1 MCNDRGVNA
10 TVPISNHCKSD
21 DFSVKSRPMKKTLL
35 LCILVALCFGG
46 AARAWAAADPGD
58 RFLEAYFLIQEGDA
72 AVRDSDWTKAN
83 TKYGGALDILNEIK
97 TDSPDWNPHII
108 EFRTKYINDH
118 LSEVK
123 AKLTLSSGTSPQPQ
137 PLPPT
142 PETPET
148 PAATAPATQPQP
160 EPPAVS
166 TTETNPAP
174 AVPIAPAVPAEP
186 AVSTITTNPAMAAE
200 SEQVRQLT
208 SELQRA
214 HEQVEQLETARNE
227 LNAKLQEQLSKVA
240 PTQTTPQIEELLKTN
255 QDLAA
260 KLAAAQ
266 TQIEEARE
274 HAGAAA
280 PAAPAPTA
288 DVEQL
293 RTELAQARGELQQTK
308 EELQQTRLE
317 LGTTKQALEK
327 SQTENADLRR
337 SYEEVIGQ
345 LTDANKKLTAAKAG
359 SDKDDEI
366 IRQLRKENAL
376 LRIIAERKASDS
388 ITTGEGEDNVNGP
401 SIPELRGWRPHP
413 RPVAKPKPEATK
425 PQPTTEP
432 SSMEE
437 STRGK
442 LVATLSAPRKAE
454 PTNEIVVAEP
464 PKPQTNAPAKPP
476 APVKPPVPV
485 KPPPPV
491 NPPAPVKTTPPP
503 EPKKETAPP
512 VVVAPKEKVPVV
524 AASPDVRQ
532 LLNEGRAALALKDY
546 NTAGTKY
553 EAALGLD
560 PTNTVALAN
569 LGVIRYQ
576 QNRLDDAEQYLRQ
589 AAAAAPNDSNTRS
602 LLGVVYFRKGAIED
616 AYSELNRAVAI
627 DPHNAEAHNYLGIV
641 LSEKGWGASG
651 ELEIRRAIEINPQ
664 YADAHF
670 NLAVVYAKERNPKVE
685 LARYHYKK
693 ALDLGAPPDP
703 ELEALLKK
711 LSAKPAAPAD
721 EEIK

>member
-1 MCNDRGVNA
+1 
-10 TVPISNHCKSD
+10 
-21 DFSVKSRPMKKTLL
+21 MKNTLRL
-35 LCILVALCFGG
+35 YILVALCL
-46 AARAWAAADPGD
+46 ASAVSAWAAADPGD

-72 AVRDSDWTKAN
+72 AVHDSDWAKAN
-83 TKYGGALDILNEIK
+83 LKYSGALDILGEIK
-97 TDSPDWNPHII
+97 TESPDWNPHII
-108 EFRTKYINDH
+108 EFRTNYINNH
-118 LSEVK
+118 LAELK
-123 AKLTLSSGTSPQPQ
+123 RKLAPPPPVVASS
-137 PLPPT
+137 PPAT
-142 PETPET
+142 TNETPQ
-148 PAATAPATQPQP
+148 A
-160 EPPAVS
+160 PPAQPVVS
-166 TTETNPAP
+166 TTATNPA
-174 AVPIAPAVPAEP
+174 
-186 AVSTITTNPAMAAE
+186 TAAE

-214 HEQVEQLETARNE
+214 HEQVEQLEAARNE

-255 QDLAA
+255 QELAA

-266 TQIEEARE
+266 TQIAEAGER
-274 HAGAAA
+274 ATPAVPVA
-280 PAAPAPTA
+280 PATNAPAVSP

-293 RTELAQARGELQQTK
+293 RSELAQARDELQQTK
-308 EELQQTRLE
+308 QELQQTRLE

-327 SQTENADLRR
+327 AQTDNSELRR

-345 LTDANKKLTAAKAG
+345 LTDANKKLTTARAG

-388 ITTGEGEDNVNGP
+388 ITTGGNDENTNGP
-401 SIPELRGWRPHP
+401 SIPELRGWRPRP
-413 RPVAKPKPEATK
+413 RAQPVPKAQPPK
-425 PQPTTEP
+425 PQPPPSTPP

-437 STRGK
+437 SSRSK
-442 LVATLSAPRKAE
+442 LVATLTAPKKTE
-454 PTNEIVVAEP
+454 PTNETVVAEP
-464 PKPQTNAPAKPP
+464 PKPQTNAPVKPPVVVKPPPPATLPPPAKPPAVVKPP
-476 APVKPPVPV
+476 APVK
-485 KPPPPV
+485 K
-491 NPPAPVKTTPPP
+491 TPPP
-503 EPKKETAPP
+503 EPKKETAKP
-512 VVVAPKEKVPVV
+512 VEAAPKDQEKEKTE
-524 AASPDVRQ
+524 AASSSSPDVRK
-532 LLNEGRAALALKDY
+532 LLNEARAALALKDF

-553 EAALGLD
+553 DAVLGLE

-576 QNRLDDAEQYLRQ
+576 QNRLDDAEGYLRK
-589 AAAAAPNDSNTRS
+589 AAAATPNDSNTRS

-616 AYSELNRAVAI
+616 AYAELNRAVAI

-670 NLAVVYAKERNPKVE
+670 NLAVVYAKQRTPKVE

-693 ALDLGAPPDP
+693 ALDLGAKPDP
-703 ELEALLKK
+703 GLEALLKK
-711 LSAKPAAPAD
+711 LSEKPAAPAD
-721 EEIK
+721 GEQPKP

>member
-1 MCNDRGVNA
+1 LQIQRLFV
-10 TVPISNHCKSD
+10 TV
-21 DFSVKSRPMKKTLL
+21 RAMKKTLL
-35 LCILVALCFGG
+35 LCILVSLCFGG
-46 AARAWAAADPGD
+46 ASRTWAAADPGD

-72 AVRDSDWTKAN
+72 ATRDSDWTKAKV
-83 TKYGGALDILNEIK
+83 KYNGALDILNEIK

-108 EFRTKYINDH
+108 EFRSKYITDH

-123 AKLTLSSGTSPQPQ
+123 TKLASPSVTPAQPQ
-137 PLPPT
+137 PPAT
-142 PETPET
+142 SPET
-148 PAATAPATQPQP
+148 PAAPATQPA
-160 EPPAVS
+160 PPAVS
-166 TTETNPAP
+166 AT
-174 AVPIAPAVPAEP
+174 
-186 AVSTITTNPAMAAE
+186 TTNPATAAE

-227 LNAKLQEQLSKVA
+227 LNAKLQEQLAKVA

-266 TQIEEARE
+266 TQIAEARDR
-274 HAGAAA
+274 AAA
-280 PAAPAPTA
+280 AVPATPTPSA

-327 SQTENADLRR
+327 SQAENAELRR

-388 ITTGEGEDNVNGP
+388 ITPGGEEENSNGP
-401 SIPELRGWRPHP
+401 SIPELRGWRPRP
-413 RPVAKPKPEATK
+413 RPQVVAKAKPESPKPQPEATT
-425 PQPTTEP
+425 PP
-432 SSMEE
+432 STMEE

-442 LVATLSAPRKAE
+442 LVATLSAPKKAE
-454 PTNEIVVAEP
+454 PTNETVVAEP
-464 PKPQTNAPAKPP
+464 AKPRTNAPVTPPASVKPP
-476 APVKPPVPV
+476 APEKAPAPVQ
-485 KPPPPV
+485 
-491 NPPAPVKTTPPP
+491 PPASVKTTPPP
-503 EPKKETAPP
+503 APKPETAKP
-512 VVVAPKEKVPVV
+512 VEAAPKDQPKPKAEAVSSS
-524 AASPDVRQ
+524 SPNVRE
-532 LLNEGRAALALKDY
+532 LLNQGRAALALKDY
-546 NTAGTKY
+546 DTAGSKY
-553 EAALGLD
+553 EAALALE

-576 QNRLDDAEQYLRQ
+576 QNRLDDAEDYLRK
-589 AAAAAPNDSNTRS
+589 AAAASPNDSNTRS

-616 AYSELNRAVAI
+616 AYTELNRAVAI

-651 ELEIRRAIEINPQ
+651 ELEIRHAIEINPQ
-664 YADAHF
+664 YPDAHF

-693 ALDLGAPPDP
+693 ALDLGAKPDP

-711 LSAKPAAPAD
+711 LSDKPVAPTTEQPPAP
-721 EEIK
+721 

>member
-1 MCNDRGVNA
+1 
-10 TVPISNHCKSD
+10 
-21 DFSVKSRPMKKTLL
+21 MKKTLL
-35 LCILVALCFGG
+35 LCVLVALCFGG
-46 AARAWAAADPGD
+46 AARTWAAGDPGD

-72 AVRDSDWTKAN
+72 ATRESDWTKAN
-83 TKYGGALDILNEIK
+83 TKYNGALDILNEIK

-108 EFRTKYINDH
+108 EFRTKYIDDH
-118 LSEVK
+118 LSEIK
-123 AKLTLSSGTSPQPQ
+123 AKLASPSVIPAQSQPPATS
-137 PLPPT
+137 
-142 PETPET
+142 PETPV
-148 PAATAPATQPQP
+148 APVTQ
-160 EPPAVS
+160 
-166 TTETNPAP
+166 
-174 AVPIAPAVPAEP
+174 PAVPAVS
-186 AVSTITTNPAMAAE
+186 AVTTTNPATAAE
-200 SEQVRQLT
+200 SEHVRQLT

-214 HEQVEQLETARNE
+214 HEQVEQLEAARND
-227 LNAKLQEQLSKVA
+227 LNAKLQEQLAKVA

-266 TQIEEARE
+266 TQIADARE
-274 HAGAAA
+274 RAAA
-280 PAAPAPTA
+280 AVPATPAPSA

-327 SQTENADLRR
+327 SQADNAELRR

-388 ITTGEGEDNVNGP
+388 ITPGEEEENPNGP
-401 SIPELRGWRPHP
+401 PELRGWRPRP
-413 RPVAKPKPEATK
+413 RPQPAVKQKPEAPKPEPRPAV
-425 PQPTTEP
+425 PP
-432 SSMEE
+432 STMEE

-442 LVATLSAPRKAE
+442 LVATLNAPRKPE
-454 PTNEIVVAEP
+454 PTNETVVAEP
-464 PKPQTNAPAKPP
+464 PKPQTVAPAPPP
-476 APVKPPVPV
+476 APVKM
-485 KPPPPV
+485 PPPPA
-491 NPPAPVKTTPPP
+491 PKPEPAKPVAVVPKDQQKVKTEAAPPP
-503 EPKKETAPP
+503 PP
-512 VVVAPKEKVPVV
+512 TMR
-524 AASPDVRQ
+524 D
-532 LLNEGRAALALKDY
+532 LLNQGRAALALKDY
-546 NTAGTKY
+546 NTAATKY
-553 EAALGLD
+553 EAVLGME

-576 QNRLDDAEQYLRQ
+576 QNRLDDAEDYLRK
-589 AAAAAPNDSNTRS
+589 AAAAMPNDSNTRS

-616 AYSELNRAVAI
+616 AYTELNRAVAI

-670 NLAVVYAKERNPKVE
+670 NLAVVYAKERNPKLE

-693 ALDLGAPPDP
+693 ALDLGAKPDP

-711 LSAKPAAPAD
+711 LSEKPATPAD
-721 EEIK
+721 GDE

>member
-1 MCNDRGVNA
+1 
-10 TVPISNHCKSD
+10 
-21 DFSVKSRPMKKTLL
+21 MKKTLL
-35 LCILVALCFGG
+35 LCILVALCFGSV
-46 AARAWAAADPGD
+46 ARTWAAADPGD

-72 AVRDSDWTKAN
+72 ASRESDWTKAN
-83 TKYGGALDILNEIK
+83 VKYSGALDILNEIK

-123 AKLTLSSGTSPQPQ
+123 AKLALPSGTSSQPQ
-137 PLPPT
+137 PPVTQPAPPT
-142 PETPET
+142 ASDTV
-148 PAATAPATQPQP
+148 Q
-160 EPPAVS
+160 
-166 TTETNPAP
+166 TNPAP
-174 AVPIAPAVPAEP
+174 AVSV
-186 AVSTITTNPAMAAE
+186 TTTNPATAAE

-214 HEQVEQLETARNE
+214 HEQVEQLEAARNE
-227 LNAKLQEQLSKVA
+227 LNAKLQEQLAKVA

-260 KLAAAQ
+260 KLATAQ
-266 TQIEEARE
+266 TQIAEARDR
-274 HAGAAA
+274 AAA
-280 PAAPAPTA
+280 VVPAMPAPSA
-288 DVEQL
+288 DIEQL

-308 EELQQTRLE
+308 DELQQTRLE

-327 SQTENADLRR
+327 SQAENAELRR

-388 ITTGEGEDNVNGP
+388 ITPGGEEENPNGP
-401 SIPELRGWRPHP
+401 SIPELRGWRPRS
-413 RPVAKPKPEATK
+413 RPQRVAKAKPEAPK
-425 PQPTTEP
+425 PQPEPTTTP
-432 SSMEE
+432 STMEE

-442 LVATLSAPRKAE
+442 LVATLNAPRKAE
-454 PTNEIVVAEP
+454 PTNETVAAEP
-464 PKPQTNAPAKPP
+464 PKSQTNAPATPP
-476 APVKPPVPV
+476 APVKKSP
-485 KPPPPV
+485 
-491 NPPAPVKTTPPP
+491 PPAPKP
-503 EPKKETAPP
+503 ETAKP
-512 VVVAPKEKVPVV
+512 VEAAPKIQQKERTES
-524 AASPDVRQ
+524 ASSSSPNVRE
-532 LLNEGRAALALKDY
+532 LLNQGRAALALKDY
-546 NTAGTKY
+546 DTAGSKY
-553 EAALGLD
+553 EAVLALE

-576 QNRLDDAEQYLRQ
+576 QNRLDDAEDYLRK
-589 AAAAAPNDSNTRS
+589 AAAASPNDSNTRS

-616 AYSELNRAVAI
+616 AYTELNRAVAI

-670 NLAVVYAKERNPKVE
+670 NLAVVYAKERTPKVE

-693 ALDLGAPPDP
+693 ALDLGAKPDP
-703 ELEALLKK
+703 DLEALLKK
-711 LSAKPAAPAD
+711 ISEKPPAPAT
-721 EEIK
+721 EEQPKP

>member
-1 MCNDRGVNA
+1 MQIRGLFV
-10 TVPISNHCKSD
+10 TV
-21 DFSVKSRPMKKTLL
+21 RAMKKTLL
-35 LCILVALCFGG
+35 LCVLVALCFGG
-46 AARAWAAADPGD
+46 AARTWAAGDPGD

-72 AVRDSDWTKAN
+72 ATRESDWTKAN
-83 TKYGGALDILNEIK
+83 AKYSGALDILNEVK

-108 EFRTKYINDH
+108 EFRTKYVNDH

-123 AKLTLSSGTSPQPQ
+123 AKLAAPSVTPAQPQ
-137 PLPPT
+137 PAAT
-142 PETPET
+142 TPET
-148 PAATAPATQPQP
+148 PAAPATQPAP
-160 EPPAVS
+160 
-166 TTETNPAP
+166 PAP
-174 AVPIAPAVPAEP
+174 AVSAIA
-186 AVSTITTNPAMAAE
+186 TNPATAAE

-214 HEQVEQLETARNE
+214 HEQVEQLEAARND
-227 LNAKLQEQLSKVA
+227 LNAKLQEQLAKVA

-266 TQIEEARE
+266 TQIAEARDR
-274 HAGAAA
+274 AAAAVPEAPSTNA
-280 PAAPAPTA
+280 PAATS

-327 SQTENADLRR
+327 SQAENAELRR

-388 ITTGEGEDNVNGP
+388 ITPGGEEENSNGP
-401 SIPELRGWRPHP
+401 SIPELRGWRPRP
-413 RPVAKPKPEATK
+413 RPQPVVKTKPEAPKPEPEPAT
-425 PQPTTEP
+425 PP

-442 LVATLSAPRKAE
+442 LVATLSAPKKAE
-454 PTNEIVVAEP
+454 PTNETVAAEP
-464 PKPQTNAPAKPP
+464 PKPQAVAPAPPP
-476 APVKPPVPV
+476 APVKKTP
-485 KPPPPV
+485 
-491 NPPAPVKTTPPP
+491 PPAPKP
-503 EPKKETAPP
+503 EIAKPVDAVPKDQPVEKKEAPSSS
-512 VVVAPKEKVPVV
+512 
-524 AASPDVRQ
+524 SPNVRD
-532 LLNEGRAALALKDY
+532 LLNQGRAALALKDY
-546 NTAGTKY
+546 DTAGSKY
-553 EAALGLD
+553 EAALRLE

-576 QNRLDDAEQYLRQ
+576 QNRLDDAEDYLRK
-589 AAAAAPNDSNTRS
+589 AAAASPNDSNTRS

-616 AYSELNRAVAI
+616 AYTELNRAVAI

-664 YADAHF
+664 YPDAHF
-670 NLAVVYAKERNPKVE
+670 NLAVVYAKQRNPKLE

-693 ALDLGAPPDP
+693 ALDLGAKPDP

-711 LSAKPAAPAD
+711 LSEKPAAPST
-721 EEIK
+721 EEEPPKP

>member
-1 MCNDRGVNA
+1 MQLVGA
-10 TVPISNHCKSD
+10 SNHCKSKG
-21 DFSVKSRPMKKTLL
+21 FSVQSRPMKKTLL
-35 LCILVALCFGG
+35 LCILVVLCFGG
-46 AARAWAAADPGD
+46 AAQAWAADPGD

-72 AVRDSDWTKAN
+72 AIRDSDWTKAN

-97 TDSPDWNPHII
+97 TNDPDWNPHII
-108 EFRTKYINDH
+108 EFRTKYINDR
-118 LSEVK
+118 LAEVK
-123 AKLTLSSGTSPQPQ
+123 TKQA
-137 PLPPT
+137 PP
-142 PETPET
+142 PV
-148 PAATAPATQPQP
+148 APQPQP
-160 EPPAVS
+160 EPQPPAT
-166 TTETNPAP
+166 TTETP
-174 AVPIAPAVPAEP
+174 PAESTTAATNP
-186 AVSTITTNPAMAAE
+186 PPPVSAIATNPATAAE

-214 HEQVEQLETARNE
+214 HEQVEQLEAARNE
-227 LNAKLQEQLSKVA
+227 LNAKLQEQLGKVA

-266 TQIEEARE
+266 TQIAEARE
-274 HAGAAA
+274 RAAGT
-280 PAAPAPTA
+280 APTA
-288 DVEQL
+288 PSSDVEQL

-327 SQTENADLRR
+327 SQAENAELRR
-337 SYEEVIGQ
+337 SYEQVISQ

-388 ITTGEGEDNVNGP
+388 ITPGENEENTNGP
-401 SIPELRGWRPHP
+401 SIPELRGWRPRV
-413 RPVAKPKPEATK
+413 RPQTVAKAPPAPK
-425 PQPTTEP
+425 PQPQPAPP
-432 SSMEE
+432 STMEE
-437 STRGK
+437 SNRGK
-442 LVATLSAPRKAE
+442 LVATLSAPRKTE
-454 PTNEIVVAEP
+454 PTNETVVAEP

-476 APVKPPVPV
+476 APVKPPASV
-485 KPPPPV
+485 KRTPSPELREE
-491 NPPAPVKTTPPP
+491 PASPP
-503 EPKKETAPP
+503 EPTPAEPTPAEPTP
-512 VVVAPKEKVPVV
+512 VEVAPKEQPKEKTP
-524 AASPDVRQ
+524 APSLSPPNVRE

-553 EAALGLD
+553 EAALALE

-576 QNRLDDAEQYLRQ
+576 QNRLDDAEQYLRK
-589 AAAAAPNDSNTRS
+589 AAAASPNDSNTRS

-670 NLAVVYAKERNPKVE
+670 NLAVVYAKEHNPKVE

-711 LSAKPAAPAD
+711 LSEKPAAPAP
-721 EEIK
+721 EEEPKP

>member
-1 MCNDRGVNA
+1 
-10 TVPISNHCKSD
+10 
-21 DFSVKSRPMKKTLL
+21 MKKTLL
-35 LCILVALCFGG
+35 LCVLVALCFGG

-72 AVRDSDWTKAN
+72 AVRDSDWTKAS
-83 TKYGGALDILNEIK
+83 TKYGGALDILNGIK

-108 EFRTKYINDH
+108 EFRSRYINDH
-118 LSEVK
+118 MSEVN
-123 AKLTLSSGTSPQPQ
+123 AKLALSSGTPSQPH
-137 PLPPT
+137 PPAPV
-142 PETPET
+142 PETP
-148 PAATAPATQPQP
+148 TAPATQPT
-160 EPPAVS
+160 PPAVS
-166 TTETNPAP
+166 ATETNPAP
-174 AVPIAPAVPAEP
+174 AAPP
-186 AVSTITTNPAMAAE
+186 VSAITTNPATAAE

-214 HEQVEQLETARNE
+214 HEQVEQLETARND
-227 LNAKLQEQLSKVA
+227 LNAKLQEQLAKVA

-266 TQIEEARE
+266 TQIAEARE
-274 HAGAAA
+274 RAAA
-280 PAAPAPTA
+280 AASVAPTTNAPAMSP

-327 SQTENADLRR
+327 SQSENAELRR

-345 LTDANKKLTAAKAG
+345 LTDANKKLTAARAG

-388 ITTGEGEDNVNGP
+388 ITPGEGEENPNGP
-401 SIPELRGWRPHP
+401 SIPELRGWRPRL
-413 RPVAKPKPEATK
+413 RPQTVAKAQPPKPEAPK
-425 PQPTTEP
+425 PQPATPP
-432 SSMEE
+432 STMEE

-454 PTNEIVVAEP
+454 PTNETVVAEP

-476 APVKPPVPV
+476 APVKPQPPV
-485 KPPPPV
+485 KPPAPAKPL
-491 NPPAPVKTTPPP
+491 APVKTTPPP
-503 EPKKETAPP
+503 EPKKETAKPAE
-512 VVVAPKEKVPVV
+512 VAPKEKAVVVVP
-524 AASPDVRQ
+524 ATPDVRS

-553 EAALGLD
+553 EAVLGLE
-560 PTNTVALAN
+560 PTNSVALAN

-576 QNRLDDAEQYLRQ
+576 QNRLDDAEQYLRK

-670 NLAVVYAKERNPKVE
+670 NLAVVYAKEHNPKVE

-693 ALDLGAPPDP
+693 ALDLGAKPDP

-711 LSAKPAAPAD
+711 LSEKPAAPAA
-721 EEIK
+721 EVEPKP

>member
-1 MCNDRGVNA
+1 
-10 TVPISNHCKSD
+10 
-21 DFSVKSRPMKKTLL
+21 MKKSLQ
-35 LCILVALCFGG
+35 LCILVSLCLGG
-46 AARAWAAADPGD
+46 AVGAWAADPGD

-72 AVRDSDWTKAN
+72 AVHDSDWTKAN
-83 TKYGGALDILNEIK
+83 LKYSGALDILNEIK
-97 TDSPDWNPHII
+97 TESPDWNPHII
-108 EFRTKYINDH
+108 EFRTKYIADH
-118 LSEVK
+118 LASLK
-123 AKLTLSSGTSPQPQ
+123 TKLAQPPAPPQPQ
-137 PLPPT
+137 P
-142 PETPET
+142 
-148 PAATAPATQPQP
+148 AATTNEIPAPQP
-160 EPPAVS
+160 IPPVVS
-166 TTETNPAP
+166 TIATNPA
-174 AVPIAPAVPAEP
+174 
-186 AVSTITTNPAMAAE
+186 TAAE

-214 HEQVEQLETARNE
+214 HEQVEQLEAARNE

-266 TQIEEARE
+266 TQIAEARE
-274 HAGAAA
+274 RAAA
-280 PAAPAPTA
+280 VPAVPTTTTPTA
-288 DVEQL
+288 TSDLEQL
-293 RTELAQARGELQQTK
+293 RSELAQARGELQQTK

-327 SQTENADLRR
+327 AQTDNTELRR

-345 LTDANKKLTAAKAG
+345 LTDANKKLTAVKAG

-388 ITTGEGEDNVNGP
+388 ATTGESEETTNGP
-401 SIPELRGWRPHP
+401 SIPELRGWRPRP
-413 RPVAKPKPEATK
+413 RAQPVVKAPPPPKLEEPKPEPK
-425 PQPTTEP
+425 PTPPP

-437 STRGK
+437 SSRGK
-442 LVATLSAPRKAE
+442 LVATLTAPKKAE
-454 PTNEIVVAEP
+454 PTNETVVAEP

-476 APVKPPVPV
+476 APATPPAPA
-485 KPPPPV
+485 K
-491 NPPAPVKTTPPP
+491 PPAPVKKTPPP
-503 EPKKETAPP
+503 APKKETAEPAEA
-512 VVVAPKEKVPVV
+512 APKDQEKEKPQP
-524 AASPDVRQ
+524 AAPAPPDVRK
-532 LLNEGRAALALKDY
+532 LLNEGRAALALKDFDTAAGKY
-546 NTAGTKY
+546 N
-553 EAALGLD
+553 AALDLE
-560 PTNTVALAN
+560 PTNSVALAN

-576 QNRLDDAEQYLRQ
+576 QNRLDDAENYLRK
-589 AAAAAPNDSNTRS
+589 AAVAAPNDSNTRS

-616 AYSELNRAVAI
+616 AYAELNRAVAI

-651 ELEIRRAIEINPQ
+651 ELEIRRAIEMNPQ

-670 NLAVVYAKERNPKVE
+670 NLAVVYAKQRNPKVE

-693 ALDLGAPPDP
+693 ALDLGAKPDP

-711 LSAKPAAPAD
+711 LSEKPAAPAD
-721 EEIK
+721 GVQPKP